1 MSGATFFTLGYGDVV
16 PHTPAARLVAV
27 AEAGAG
33 LGFIA
38 IVIGY
43 LPVLYQLFARREAHV
58 LQLDGRA
65 GSPPTATALL
75 CRHVEGGGLDQL
87 DGLLREWEIWS
98 AELLESHLSY
108 PMLAYYRSQHDNQSW
123 LAALA
128 AIIDSCALVLVGVD
142 AMSPL
147 QARMTFTMARQ
158 VLVEMAHSFGVAP
171 SRYTGGDRLP
181 HATYLR
187 MEAAFAAVAL
197 AWRNGPETE
206 EILAALRATY
216 EPLLDGLASHLLL
229 PLPGWIA
236 EHDAA
241 DHWAGGPR
249 GLIAGH
255 LIGQLSQTRSTPE
268 VGSSALATEEVLW
281 RRLRA
286 RLRRS
291 PPERLGRRSPDEG
304 RQ

>member
-1 MSGATFFTLGYGDVV
+1 MHPEIPRFWAYNPICLT
-16 PHTPAARLVAV
+16 
-27 AEAGAG
+27 
-33 LGFIA
+33 
-38 IVIGY
+38 
-43 LPVLYQLFARREAHV
+43 REAIPELANV
-58 LQLDGRA
+58 A
-65 GSPPTATALL
+65 GGAP
-75 CRHVEGGGLDQL
+75 
-87 DGLLREWEIWS
+87 
-98 AELLESHLSY
+98 
-108 PMLAYYRSQHDNQSW
+108 QHDNQSW

-128 AIIDSCALVLVGVD
+128 AIMDSCALVLVGVE

-171 SRYTGGDRLP
+171 SRYSGGDRLP
-181 HATYLR
+181 HAIYLR
-187 MEAAFAAVAL
+187 MEAAFATVAL
-197 AWRNGPETE
+197 AWRGGPETE

-236 EHDAA
+236 DRDAT

-255 LIGQLSQTRSTPE
+255 LIGQLSQSRPSGEADTWVTE
-268 VGSSALATEEVLW
+268 TEEVLW

-291 PPERLGRRSPDEG
+291 PLARSRRRPPDQQG
-304 RQ
+304 D